1 MCLPVLPI
9 DLSIHPFVYPFVC
22 PSVYPHAHTYTII
35 YTYAHYIYIYTHRF
49 FWRHC
54 TRVCVYLLPL
64 AMLSLWTDHFEPW
77 PVADQTGNYRELLDL
92 GLEFSPNPMGKQGWM
107 RGQFVWKSVAELPR
121 LGSAWVSM
129 EECGTSMSTMYGC
142 YHLLYIYIYIFVFHA
157 LWITE
162 VWEVSNMSKKR
173 SKGRPLKKW
182 SRGSL

>member
-1 MCLPVLPI
+1 MYIYIYTYLPI
-9 DLSIHPFVYPFVC
+9 GLSIHPFVYPSVC

-35 YTYAHYIYIYTHRF
+35 YTYTHTIYIHRF

-54 TRVCVYLLPL
+54 TRVCIFTAPGH
-64 AMLSLWTDHFEPW
+64 AEFMDKSCWTM
-77 PVADQTGNYRELLDL
+77 AGCRSSRELLDL

-129 EECGTSMSTMYGC
+129 EECGTSMSMMYGC
-142 YHLLYIYIYIFVFHA
+142 YHLLYIYICVTCTLNHRSMGSIKYF
-157 LWITE
+157 
-162 VWEVSNMSKKR
+162 SNF